1 MSDVVTQ
8 DGEAGLGV
16 GAVELLVDVL
26 SQSQSTGPTAAAPT
40 DFYDRLCEAV
50 CRLARMRRAVIFQY
64 DAGTRRVRAVGV
76 HAISM
81 APFADAQLS
90 FDSLPITA
98 RALAEDVVLEV
109 VGDLTGQA
117 SEEFAELVSE
127 PARLVCAPM
136 AAAGRALGVIL
147 ADRPM
152 SAPPLHDADR
162 SLLWTLGKVAALVS
176 VARTV
181 STQSE
186 RARALE
192 QRIDLAREIHEGV
205 IQRLFGVSMAL
216 DGDGDLPE
224 SARQRCATETQSA
237 LAELRS
243 ALQRPLGRA
252 PRATQTTL
260 VAEIT
265 RLARL
270 HPALGLEST
279 PSPAARRSRY
289 RRRSS
294 RSLSRSCVKRSVTRS
309 STPSQATCPCTSG
322 TPTER
327 SRWRSSTTASLLT
340 RAGWPEWDCD
350 WRRLRRCSSTVSSSS
365 ANVSRGPGRSVWW
378 SPTRTAM
385 TEARAAQRSPT
396 RLRVL
401 VVDDHDVVHWG
412 FRLMLTQLPWVE
424 RCLSAQNG
432 SDALELAAHYRPHVA
447 LVDLFIGEESGAE
460 VCERSGPAAVDA
472 GAAVLRRGRD
482 LVTGGAGRGRL
493 RVRLQR
499 LAGAT
504 DRGGGPAGRPRQ
516 ERVRRHEPQGAMG
529 LSERERAVLELMAS
543 GATNPEIGEALHISR
558 HTVKEHCSAVYRKL
572 GVRTAGAIPVGQDPP
587 NDWSPSDTPVP
598 STPQ

>member
-1 MSDVVTQ
+1 MSDTVTQ
-8 DGEAGLGV
+8 DGEAGIGV

-26 SQSQSTGPTAAAPT
+26 SQSNSTRSSGAAPT

-76 HAISM
+76 HAISI

-98 RALAEDVVLEV
+98 RALAEDAVLEV

-117 SEEFAELVSE
+117 SEEFAELISE
-127 PARLVCAPM
+127 PAQLVCAPM

-152 SAPPLHDADR
+152 SDPPLHAADR

-186 RARALE
+186 RAHALE

-224 SARQRCATETQSA
+224 SARRRCATETQSA

-265 RLARL
+265 RLAGL
-270 HPALGLEST
+270 HPTLGLALGSEPGE
-279 PSPAARRSRY
+279 PSVQVP
-289 RRRSS
+289 
-294 RSLSRSCVKRSVTRS
+294 
-309 STPSQATCPCTSG
+309 
-322 TPTER
+322 
-327 SRWRSSTTASLLT
+327 
-340 RAGWPEWDCD
+340 
-350 WRRLRRCSSTVSSSS
+350 
-365 ANVSRGPGRSVWW
+365 
-378 SPTRTAM
+378 
-385 TEARAAQRSPT
+385 
-396 RLRVL
+396 
-401 VVDDHDVVHWG
+401 
-412 FRLMLTQLPWVE
+412 
-424 RCLSAQNG
+424 
-432 SDALELAAHYRPHVA
+432 
-447 LVDLFIGEESGAE
+447 
-460 VCERSGPAAVDA
+460 
-472 GAAVLRRGRD
+472 AVLEPLAQSVLREAVRNALKHAEPSHVSVRVGHD
-482 LVTGGAGRGRL
+482 HGAFSMEVVNDGVPPDAR
-493 RVRLQR
+493 R
-499 LAGAT
+499 LAG
-504 DRGGGPAGRPRQ
+504 
-516 ERVRRHEPQGAMG
+516 MG
-529 LSERERAVLELMAS
+529 LRLATVEALQFNGFVEFGEREPGTWQVRLVV
-543 GATNPEIGEALHISR
+543 PD
-558 HTVKEHCSAVYRKL
+558 EH
-572 GVRTAGAIPVGQDPP
+572 D
-587 NDWSPSDTPVP
+587 DD
-598 STPQ
+598 